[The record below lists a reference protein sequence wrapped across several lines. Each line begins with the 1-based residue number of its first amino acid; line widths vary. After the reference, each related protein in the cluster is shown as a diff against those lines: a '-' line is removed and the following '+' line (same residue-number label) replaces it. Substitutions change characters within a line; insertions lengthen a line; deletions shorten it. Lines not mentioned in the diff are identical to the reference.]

1 MTIQLTQKWELPIIY
16 QFEKAKH
23 QISIQTQ
30 ELGAFVEGWKD
41 TEERNKDAFLEL
53 KEHLETKPD
62 VIIEFIPRPGITYS
76 LRASHEKQE
85 DKPLFVMVD
94 VIDEE
99 VRWLSVCFYGDM
111 INDPDEKGDFVP
123 EGLLGENAVCFDLY
137 EYSEEDIVYIK
148 GRLDEAYHHAGEF

>member
-1 MTIQLTQKWELPIIY
+1 MNNTIQEL
-16 QFEKAKH
+16 E
-23 QISIQTQ
+23 S
-30 ELGAFVEGWKD
+30 FVEEWKD
-41 TEERNKDAFLEL
+41 TEERNKNAFLDL

-62 VIIEFIPRPGITYS
+62 VTIEFIPRPGITYS
-76 LRASHEKQE
+76 LRVSHKRQE

-137 EYSEEDIVYIK
+137 EYNEEDIVYIK
-148 GRLDEAYHHAGEF
+148 NRLDEAYKLAGDF

>member
-1 MTIQLTQKWELPIIY
+1 MNNTIQEL
-16 QFEKAKH
+16 E
-23 QISIQTQ
+23 S
-30 ELGAFVEGWKD
+30 FVEEWKD
-41 TEERNKDAFLEL
+41 TEERNKEAFLDL

-62 VIIEFIPRPGITYS
+62 VTIEFIPRPGITYS
-76 LRASHEKQE
+76 LRVSHKKQE

-137 EYSEEDIVYIK
+137 EYNEEDIVYIK
-148 GRLDEAYHHAGEF
+148 GRLDEAYNLAGEF